1 MRDAGLKLI
10 GGCTNGVA
18 SEYKGILGCFELKK
32 FCSKVANFLNFFAY
46 PESQI
51 FWKMTHF
58 FVERYRPEIC
68 RWLHK
73 WCCERMLRRFRSF
86 QARKF
91 FWKLAIY
98 WLFLHIRGHRFLE
111 KWLTFFERDM
121 GLNFIG
127 DSTNSVSNKCKGI
140 LGCFQRKK
148 NFLKIGN
155 FLTFF
160 AYPESQIPWKMID
173 LFFSQKKTNKSLL
186 YFIFTQVKW
195 QDNNKIQCILL
206 NFWASFTTITF
217 LANYLICILF
227 KLNVWL

>member
-1 MRDAGLKLI
+1 
-10 GGCTNGVA
+10 
-18 SEYKGILGCFELKK
+18 
-32 FCSKVANFLNFFAY
+32 
-46 PESQI
+46 
-51 FWKMTHF
+51 
-58 FVERYRPEIC
+58 
-68 RWLHK
+68 
-73 WCCERMLRRFRSF
+73 MLRRFRSF